1 MSREKSEKDVRNVP
15 ITVRLNEEE
24 HEKLKRCVAACGL
37 SAAEFMRQLCKGNA
51 PQPQPKIEFWDLF
64 NKLYEVYDAFKKCVP
79 YYPTAKDRQ
88 TYIEN
93 AHTPIIDRDL
103 WEKVQMIRENKRRP
117 TKSDMTSIFSGLLY
131 CADCGAKLS
140 LATANGYAH
149 FRCSEKKDGN
159 GHSKST
165 STIPMSGL
173 WTSPRTRKCG
183 KWNRNICSIPNVKP
197 PKYKTW
203 QEKIYAPSST
213 YLFLSLSGLTHHQI
227 L

>member
-24 HEKLKRCVAACGL
+24 HEKLKQCAAACGL

-51 PQPQPKIEFWDLF
+51 PQPQPKIEFWELF

-79 YYPTAKDRQ
+79 YYPTAKDRR

-93 AHTPIIDRDL
+93 AHTTIIDRDL

-149 FRCSEKKDGN
+149 FRCSEKKDGKRTQQIDIYYSYV
-159 GHSKST
+159 GIVDIST
-165 STIPMSGL
+165 DEEM
-173 WTSPRTRKCG
+173 REME
-183 KWNRNICSIPNVKP
+183 
-197 PKYKTW
+197 
-203 QEKIYAPSST
+203 QEYMQHTKRQT
-213 YLFLSLSGLTHHQI
+213 T
-227 L
+227 